1 MVEILWCYYLSTNTK
16 EKMNVKD
23 FFAQIKK
30 AAEFFK
36 ELEGTILCI
45 SHIDADGL
53 TSAGII
59 GRALHREGVQYH
71 IRSVRQLELP
81 IISELSTMK
90 GINNIIFTD
99 LGAGQLEGIN
109 KYLNEKNIIIL
120 DHHPPVVEP
129 ATDRIIN
136 VTPFEANI
144 DGAYQISGAGVTYF
158 FAKELNQKNID
169 SAPLAVVGALA
180 DRQDKGKKSNL
191 VGLNRKIVQ
200 DGIKTGLVEERLD
213 IRLFGRETRPIHQS
227 LEYTT
232 DPFIPGLS
240 GNADMCHR
248 FLRDTNIPRKKGEEW
263 RTIQDLT
270 KEERALLVDA
280 LITYG
285 LSHGM
290 SVEESQSILGQVYI
304 LTKEH
309 PKTLL
314 RDAREFGSLLN
325 SCGRLGATGIA
336 IGICMGERQFLY
348 DKAQE
353 ILAEYR
359 LKIAKAL
366 EIVQVDSDR
375 LKEYSNIIVFDG
387 REGLIDDTMIG
398 TIISIVISSQPF
410 NEKNKPLIGMAES
423 DDGTIKI
430 SGRGTGELVAEGLN
444 LGNALREAANSIG
457 SNIEGEEHKNAEGG
471 GHDIAAGARIPQG
484 TEQLFLE
491 KVNSVVEEQL
501 NKEEK
506 TTQEEE

>member
-1 MVEILWCYYLSTNTK
+1 MSTNK
-16 EKMNVKD
+16 KPEMDVEN
-23 FFAQIKK
+23 FFTQIKE
-30 AAEFFK
+30 AIGFFK

-59 GRALHREGVQYH
+59 GRALHREGIQYH

-90 GINNIIFTD
+90 GVDNIIFTD

-109 KYLNEKNIIIL
+109 KYLKERNIIIL

-129 ATDRIIN
+129 ASENIIN
-136 VTPFEANI
+136 VTPFDSDI
-144 DGAYQISGAGVTYF
+144 DGAYQISGAGVAYF
-158 FAKELNQKNID
+158 FAKELNKKNID

-180 DRQDKGKKSNL
+180 DRQDKGEKSNL
-191 VGLNRKIVQ
+191 VGLNRQIVQ
-200 DGIKTGLVEERLD
+200 DGIKTDLLEERLD

-270 KEERALLVDA
+270 KKERAMLVDA

-290 SVEESQSILGQVYI
+290 SVEETQSILGEVYV

-309 PKTLL
+309 PKTFL

-353 ILAEYR
+353 ILSEYR

-366 EIVQVDSDR
+366 ELVQEESDR

-410 NEKNKPLIGMAES
+410 NEKNKPLLGMAES
-423 DDGTIKI
+423 DDGTTKI
-430 SGRGTGELVAEGLN
+430 SARGTGELVAEGLD
-444 LGNALREAANSIG
+444 LGEALREAASSIG
-457 SNIEGEEHKNAEGG
+457 SNSEGG
-471 GHDIAAGARIPQG
+471 GHNIAAGARVPQG

-491 KVNSVVEEQL
+491 KVNSVIEEQFTR
-501 NKEEK
+501 KDK
-506 TTQEEE
+506 TTMEGDK